1 MTRQL
6 EQTLTS
12 FVVACWSWTLAHLGL
27 LLLILAAVL
36 LWRRLEPQAAARVA
50 SWTGLT
56 VLVVVLVRLLAG
68 VASVTLQRF
77 DQSRNALYSTG
88 QTDSGQDTIQ
98 YAPSAAVEELT
109 SREQS
114 LYFSPRA
121 FEMSGLASLPGWNGD
136 GVVES
141 PSIVDIQDRLEQSG
155 QTTWVRRKLVFRRY
169 LSVPLELSDLQLDL
183 RFVPDSVAYQSHFR
197 ASYLFRNPLDRK
209 ARLRFNFPLPLNSGT
224 LNDFQMAV
232 NGERSPAIWEGEVE
246 AGAQVKVDIS
256 YRNRGRRS
264 WTYSPTQQR
273 ASIGHLTLKL
283 TSDNHEIKFGRDS
296 LFPTDGNAGDWQWKL
311 SDVITSQDISLYFP
325 TTSKRERMARAL
337 EFGPLGMLLML
348 GLTAMAGGRDPRQ
361 LALLALTFGGSLVLA
376 SYLWT
381 YLGFASAVI
390 IGALVGAGISL
401 ACGQPRLVVAAFVL
415 WLCFCWSGQTGVL
428 LTMAGLAILTWW
440 GQSGNFSPATGNN
453 CPAQVSPKSA
463 QPDKL

>member
-1 MTRQL
+1 M
-6 EQTLTS
+6 
-12 FVVACWSWTLAHLGL
+12 
-27 LLLILAAVL
+27 
-36 LWRRLEPQAAARVA
+36 
-50 SWTGLT
+50 
-56 VLVVVLVRLLAG
+56 
-68 VASVTLQRF
+68 
-77 DQSRNALYSTG
+77 
-88 QTDSGQDTIQ
+88 
-98 YAPSAAVEELT
+98 
-109 SREQS
+109 
-114 LYFSPRA
+114 
-121 FEMSGLASLPGWNGD
+121 
-136 GVVES
+136 
-141 PSIVDIQDRLEQSG
+141 
-155 QTTWVRRKLVFRRY
+155 
-169 LSVPLELSDLQLDL
+169 
-183 RFVPDSVAYQSHFR
+183 
-197 ASYLFRNPLDRK
+197 
-209 ARLRFNFPLPLNSGT
+209 
-224 LNDFQMAV
+224 
-232 NGERSPAIWEGEVE
+232 
-246 AGAQVKVDIS
+246 
-256 YRNRGRRS
+256 
-264 WTYSPTQQR
+264 
-273 ASIGHLTLKL
+273 

-361 LALLALTFGGSLVLA
+361 LALLALTFGGSLVLT

-381 YLGFASAVI
+381 YLGFASAVT

-428 LTMAGLAILTWW
+428 LTVAGLAILTWW